1 MNACGASLAENLSDP
16 CLRQAKLTHF
26 SQINEII
33 LNEGKAWLATLQ
45 SNPWTFQMSIVS
57 FTTRTVL
64 SRDRSLSTDAG
75 ADKNFTP
82 QTVAPHGP
90 SVFRR
95 GFVVFNLL
103 TQ

>member
-1 MNACGASLAENLSDP
+1 MKERLGWQP
-16 CLRQAKLTHF
+16 CNQTRGNFKCPLCPLRQGLYC
-26 SQINEII
+26 
-33 LNEGKAWLATLQ
+33 LGR
-45 SNPWTFQMSIVS
+45 P
-57 FTTRTVL
+57 
-64 SRDRSLSTDAG
+64 LSTDAG

-82 QTVAPHGP
+82 QTVAAHGP